1 MMMKSFAAAAG
12 LVLATLAYT
21 APAHALTMAE
31 CSDKYQAAKADGSA
45 KDVKWNDFR
54 KAQCGPDAKPL
65 AAAAPT
71 AKAAPATA
79 TPAAKADTAEVAE
92 PEAAPANAPEPA
104 APTAKAPKGVSF
116 PKAIDAKYA
125 SETPGKGRMHTCVDS
140 YHANKD
146 KGTLNGLKWIQKG
159 GGFYSLCNAALKK

>member
-1 MMMKSFAAAAG
+1 MMMKSLAAAAG
-12 LVLATLAYT
+12 LVLATLAFT

-54 KAQCGPDAKPL
+54 KAQCGPDAKPV
-65 AAAAPT
+65 AAAVPA
-71 AKAAPATA
+71 AKAAP
-79 TPAAKADTAEVAE
+79 ADTAEVAD

-116 PKAIDAKYA
+116 PKAVDAKYA
-125 SETPGKGRMHTCVDS
+125 SESAGKARMHTCVDS

>member
-12 LVLATLAYT
+12 LVFATLAFT

-45 KDVKWNDFR
+45 KDMKWNDFR
-54 KAQCGPDAKPL
+54 KAQCGPDAKPVAAVEVTEPV
-65 AAAAPT
+65 AAA
-71 AKAAPATA
+71 
-79 TPAAKADTAEVAE
+79 DD
-92 PEAAPANAPEPA
+92 APEPA
-104 APTAKAPKGVSF
+104 APTAKAPKGVTF

-125 SETPGKGRMHTCVDS
+125 SESPGKGRMHTCVDS